1 MLASSFRGPWRLAGL
16 VLCVTALHL
25 WLLDAPWRPQG
36 LGAMPVAEPAR
47 MTLVAPRIPTPAPA
61 PVALPALAAE
71 PAPAEALTD
80 VPPQP
85 AGPLAGAEPRSAPP
99 PAPTPA
105 TSPPSPLTA
114 EPSPAAPVATP
125 DLPAVQL
132 PPQVSPAAPPS
143 GQVMA
148 IAPEASA
155 SGTLSTSA
163 AVPGSAGA
171 LAAASAPAQAAASA
185 PAWAA
190 ESPPEGAPLAM
201 PATLLRAESA
211 EWLYRAERGAG
222 VGEAVLRWRVASTGY
237 ELGLQASVAGRSVV
251 DWLSRGSLSEQGLQP
266 QRMVERQR
274 EREVQ
279 AVNFQRD
286 KGLISFSGPS
296 RTAPL
301 LPGAQDRLSWVI
313 QLAAISRAR
322 GGLQPGEVLRL
333 QVAGPRGDV
342 DEWRFT
348 VQPVDER
355 LLNGRRVGLTHLLRE
370 PQRPYD
376 LRVQLWL
383 APTMDHLPVGIAW
396 GVEPAGQPL
405 ILWMTSLPILL

>member
-1 MLASSFRGPWRLAGL
+1 
-16 VLCVTALHL
+16 
-25 WLLDAPWRPQG
+25 
-36 LGAMPVAEPAR
+36 
-47 MTLVAPRIPTPAPA
+47 
-61 PVALPALAAE
+61 
-71 PAPAEALTD
+71 
-80 VPPQP
+80 
-85 AGPLAGAEPRSAPP
+85 
-99 PAPTPA
+99 
-105 TSPPSPLTA
+105 
-114 EPSPAAPVATP
+114 
-125 DLPAVQL
+125 
-132 PPQVSPAAPPS
+132 
-143 GQVMA
+143 MA
-148 IAPEASA
+148 IAPEASDSDA
-155 SGTLSTSA
+155 RSASA
-163 AVPGSAGA
+163 AVPG
-171 LAAASAPAQAAASA
+171 AASAPAQAVASA
-185 PAWAA
+185 PALAA
-190 ESPPEGAPLAM
+190 GSSPEGVLLAL

-222 VGEAVLRWRVASTGY
+222 VGEAVLRWSVGSTGY
-237 ELGLQASVAGRSVV
+237 ELGLQAKVAGRSVL
-251 DWLSRGSLSEQGLQP
+251 DWLSRGGLSEQGLQP

-383 APTMDHLPVGIAW
+383 APTMDHLPVGISW

>member
-1 MLASSFRGPWRLAGL
+1 
-16 VLCVTALHL
+16 
-25 WLLDAPWRPQG
+25 
-36 LGAMPVAEPAR
+36 
-47 MTLVAPRIPTPAPA
+47 
-61 PVALPALAAE
+61 
-71 PAPAEALTD
+71 
-80 VPPQP
+80 
-85 AGPLAGAEPRSAPP
+85 
-99 PAPTPA
+99 
-105 TSPPSPLTA
+105 
-114 EPSPAAPVATP
+114 
-125 DLPAVQL
+125 
-132 PPQVSPAAPPS
+132 
-143 GQVMA
+143 MA

-155 SGTLSTSA
+155 SDARSASA
-163 AVPGSAGA
+163 AVPGAASAR
-171 LAAASAPAQAAASA
+171 AAASAPTQAVASA
-185 PAWAA
+185 PALAA
-190 ESPPEGAPLAM
+190 GSSPEGVPLAL

-222 VGEAVLRWRVASTGY
+222 VGEAVLRWSVGSTGY
-237 ELGLQASVAGRSVV
+237 ELGLQANVAGRSVL

-383 APTMDHLPVGIAW
+383 APTMDHLPVGISW

>member
-36 LGAMPVAEPAR
+36 LAATPVAQPAR
-47 MTLVAPRIPTPAPA
+47 MTLVAPRIPPPET
-61 PVALPALAAE
+61 VALPALPSAAD
-71 PAPAEALTD
+71 APKD
-80 VPPQP
+80 PPP
-85 AGPLAGAEPRSAPP
+85 VEPRAGTEPR
-99 PAPTPA
+99 PAA
-105 TSPPSPLTA
+105 SPGPGA
-114 EPSPAAPVATP
+114 AAAPAAPADSP
-125 DLPAVQL
+125 LSPLAAGASPEPSDLPAVQL
-132 PPQVSPAAPPS
+132 PPQQGPPLP
-143 GQVMA
+143 GQDRRQP
-148 IAPEASA
+148 PETWASA
-155 SGTLSTSA
+155 SPSASA
-163 AVPGSAGA
+163 AASASDS
-171 LAAASAPAQAAASA
+171 LQEAASAPAQAAASG
-185 PAWAA
+185 PAVVATD
-190 ESPPEGAPLAM
+190 SPPEGVPLAV

-211 EWLYRAERGAG
+211 EWLYRAERGAA
-222 VGEAVLRWRVASTGY
+222 VGEAVLRWSVASTGY
-237 ELGLQASVAGRSVV
+237 ELGLQASVGGRSVL
-251 DWLSRGSLSEQGLQP
+251 DWVSRGSVSEQGLQP

-313 QLAAISRAR
+313 QLAAVSRAR
-322 GGLQPGEVLRL
+322 RGLQPGEVLRL

-383 APTMDHLPVGIAW
+383 APTMDHLPVGISW

-405 ILWMTSLPILL
+405 ILWMTSLPINL